1 MLSKSHCRR
10 WAKRPSF
17 AARIQLNRCCEL
29 MSCRRAISAT
39 GTPAL
44 SASATI
50 RPFSSAVHR
59 RRRPTP
65 VRIST
70 RPNESFVSHIVSV
83 ICAKPSH
90 QISEKPATSRARASR
105 WAQRTAYRQPARTVE
120 DRYDAR
126 RRRSPR
132 PSRHHLRDECRE
144 LSTSRRTRS
153 QARSRSPARPRDNQG
168 KALTTLSV
176 NQTQRDGVQRQSNS
190 GGEKTCKAADQR
202 QS

>member
-1 MLSKSHCRR
+1 MAKSGGRKRRPQGCSLRSHRLRRLKPLTPTLSPATHSAMPSMLPCCTSDLKRRTNTATSSQSCR
-10 WAKRPSF
+10 AKRPSF

-50 RPFSSAVHR
+50 RPFSSAVQR

-105 WAQRTAYRQPARTVE
+105 WGQRTG
-120 DRYDAR
+120 YDIFGGYAEVLK
-126 RRRSPR
+126 SI
-132 PSRHHLRDECRE
+132 
-144 LSTSRRTRS
+144 
-153 QARSRSPARPRDNQG
+153 
-168 KALTTLSV
+168 
-176 NQTQRDGVQRQSNS
+176 QS
-190 GGEKTCKAADQR
+190 AA
-202 QS
+202 S